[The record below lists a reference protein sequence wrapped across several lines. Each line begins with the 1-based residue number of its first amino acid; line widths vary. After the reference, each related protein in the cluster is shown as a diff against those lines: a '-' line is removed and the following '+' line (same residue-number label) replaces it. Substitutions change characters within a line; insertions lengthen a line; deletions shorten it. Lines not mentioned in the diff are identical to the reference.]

1 MLADKRGMAGE
12 KLKFGGEF
20 RDSAMEQAFTVA
32 RLDETLRQCRLLF
45 LLSAA
50 LNTLFLVSDWR
61 FVGTPHFFVAVP
73 ARLCV
78 VAFSLLCFL
87 LVRRATGIGRTL
99 AATLLWEVTTA
110 VTVAFLV
117 SSRSDLAL
125 FVVLLLPSIFYL
137 VAPTPFRFTLLMGV
151 GASMLMLAGYLGR
164 GPYPTTL
171 LGLVLV
177 LVMLNFALGLV
188 VIHANRLRRL
198 EWLATR
204 SERAARE
211 ALEESQALLE
221 RVFMAVPIPLVV
233 TAVTDGRYL
242 RANEAAV
249 RYLAPPGA
257 TGLAGH
263 SIADSI
269 GLDDRRR
276 AIAELRDRG
285 QVEALE
291 VALRDGQGRMREA
304 VITAA
309 SVPIG
314 LSQAF
319 AAGIVDV
326 TERNAAAAQM
336 RWQATH
342 DVLTG
347 LPNRLLF
354 LETLAEALAQ
364 RGDGVVAVFLIDL
377 DDFKSV
383 NDTLGHD
390 VGDRV
395 LVELGQRLVE
405 ALAPGDVVARLGGD
419 EFVVVA
425 CLTEG
430 AQAAAGKAQQL
441 LKALQQSLPGIE
453 LAGPMRASIGF
464 ALAPQHHDSAGE
476 LLKDAD
482 LALYRA
488 KALGRNLA
496 VVYEPS
502 MREAMNARVEICS
515 ALCEAV
521 EQGRILPFYQPQID
535 LVSGAIDGFEVL
547 ARWDHPD
554 RGILPAGA
562 FLLALQDPET
572 ARQIGE
578 AVLAR
583 VLEDRRRWLD
593 EGVNVPRLWLNLAPG
608 VFRDPLFAD
617 GLLERLRIAGLS
629 PAHFGVE
636 VTENV
641 LLTRQGEQAGPA
653 LHRLRGAGITVA
665 LDDFGT
671 GYASLTHLRRFPV
684 DVVKIDRSFVARIG
698 EQGEDAAIVRAV
710 VALTA
715 ELGLDVVA
723 EGIETVAQ
731 QDFLRAHRCR
741 FGQGYLYA
749 PAVAARDVPQL
760 LSNPDLRPAM
770 GAGQGGVVPA

>member
-1 MLADKRGMAGE
+1 MGGDR
-12 KLKFGGEF
+12 LKFGGEF
-20 RDSAMEQAFTVA
+20 RDVAMEHAFTVA
-32 RLDETLRQCRLLF
+32 RHDETLRQCRLLF
-45 LLSAA
+45 LLSAV

-61 FVGTPHFFVAVP
+61 FAGTPHFFVAVP
-73 ARLCV
+73 ARLSV

-87 LVRRATGIGRTL
+87 LVRRATGIGRAL

-110 VTVAFLV
+110 VAVAFLV

-151 GASMLMLAGYLGR
+151 GASVLMLAGYLGR
-164 GPYPTTL
+164 GPYPSTL

-177 LVMLNFALGLV
+177 LAMLNFALSLV

-233 TAVTDGRYL
+233 TAVDDGRYL
-242 RANEAAV
+242 RANEAAI
-249 RYLAPPGA
+249 RYLGTPGA
-257 TGLAGH
+257 VDLAGRT
-263 SIADSI
+263 IADSI
-269 GLDDRRR
+269 SLDDRRR
-276 AIAELRDRG
+276 AIAELRASSRI
-285 QVEALE
+285 EALE
-291 VALRDGQGRMREA
+291 VPLRDGQGRMREA

-309 SVPIG
+309 SVPVG
-314 LSQAF
+314 QGQGF

-342 DVLTG
+342 DALTG
-347 LPNRLLF
+347 LPNRLMF
-354 LETLAEALAQ
+354 QEVLAAALAR
-364 RGDGVVAVFLIDL
+364 RGAGVVAVFLIDL
-377 DDFKSV
+377 DDFKSI

-390 VGDRV
+390 VGDELLVSVGRV
-395 LVELGQRLVE
+395 LTGV
-405 ALAPGDVVARLGGD
+405 LAPGDTVARLGGD

-425 CLTEG
+425 PLTEAG
-430 AQAAAGKAQQL
+430 EAAAKARL
-441 LKALQQSLPGIE
+441 LLQALQRSFPGIE
-453 LAGPMRASIGF
+453 IAGPMRASIGF
-464 ALAPQHHDSAGE
+464 ALAPQHHDEAGE

-496 VVYEPS
+496 VAYEPA
-502 MREAMNARVEICS
+502 MREAMHARVSICAEII
-515 ALCEAV
+515 EAV
-521 EQGRILPFYQPQID
+521 AQGRIQPFYQPQID
-535 LVSGAIDGFEVL
+535 LGSGAVDGFEVL
-547 ARWDHPD
+547 ARWHHPE

-578 AVLAR
+578 AVLSQ
-583 VLEDRRRWLD
+583 VLADSCRWRA
-593 EGVNVPRLWLNLAPG
+593 EGLKVPRLWLNLAPG
-608 VFRDPLFAD
+608 VFRDPLFAE
-617 GLLERLRIAGLS
+617 GLLERLRSAGLS
-629 PAHFGVE
+629 ASQFGVE

-641 LLTRQGEQAGPA
+641 LLTRQGDQAGPA
-653 LHRLRGAGITVA
+653 LHRLRGAGISVA

-710 VALTA
+710 VALTT

-723 EGIETVAQ
+723 EGIETLPQ
-731 QDFLRAHRCR
+731 QEFLRSHGCR

-749 PAVAARDVPQL
+749 PAVAAREMPRL
-760 LSNPDLRPAM
+760 LATPDLRPAAD
-770 GAGQGGVVPA
+770 AGQGGVVPA

>member
-1 MLADKRGMAGE
+1 MDGDR
-12 KLKFGGEF
+12 LKFGGEF
-20 RDSAMEQAFTVA
+20 RDAVMEHAFTAA

-45 LLSAA
+45 MLSAV
-50 LNTLFLVSDWR
+50 LNTLFLMSDWR
-61 FVGTPHFFVAVP
+61 FAGTPHFFVAVP

-78 VAFSLLCFL
+78 VAVSLLCFL
-87 LVRRATGIGRTL
+87 LVRRATSVRRAL
-99 AATLLWEVTTA
+99 A
-110 VTVAFLV
+110 VTVLWEATTALAIAFLV

-137 VAPTPFRFTLLMGV
+137 VAPTPFRLTLLIGV
-151 GASMLMLAGYLGR
+151 GTSLLMLAGYLGR
-164 GPYPTTL
+164 GPYPPTL

-177 LVMLNFALGLV
+177 LAVLNFALSLV

-204 SERAARE
+204 SERSARE

-233 TAVTDGRYL
+233 TAVDDGRYL
-242 RANEAAV
+242 RANEAAIS
-249 RYLAPPGA
+249 YLGTPGDA
-257 TGLAGH
+257 DLTGRT
-263 SIADSI
+263 IADSI
-269 GLDDRRR
+269 GIDDRRR
-276 AIAELRDRG
+276 AIAELRTRG
-285 QVEALE
+285 RIEALE
-291 VALRDGQGRMREA
+291 VSLRDGQGRVREA
-304 VITAA
+304 VLTAA
-309 SVPIG
+309 SVPTG
-314 LSQAF
+314 LGQAF

-326 TERNAAAAQM
+326 TDRNAAAAQM

-354 LETLAEALAQ
+354 HEKLADALAR

-390 VGDRV
+390 VGDRL
-395 LVELGQRLVE
+395 LVELGQRLVQV
-405 ALAPGDVVARLGGD
+405 LAPGDVVARLGGD
-419 EFVVVA
+419 EFVVVCSLA
-425 CLTEG
+425 G
-430 AQAAAGKAQQL
+430 GVDAAAGKAQQL

-453 LAGPMRASIGF
+453 IAGPMRASIGF
-464 ALAPQHHDSAGE
+464 ALAPQHHDEPRE

-496 VVYEPS
+496 VAYEPS
-502 MREAMNARVEICS
+502 MREAMISRVEICS

-535 LVSGAIDGFEVL
+535 LDSGVIDGFEVL

-583 VLEDRRRWLD
+583 VLADRRRWRD
-593 EGVNVPRLWLNLAPG
+593 EGLEVPRLWLNLAPG
-608 VFRDPLFAD
+608 VFRDPCFAD
-617 GLLERLRIAGLS
+617 DMLERLRSAGLS
-629 PAHFGVE
+629 PAQFGVE

-641 LLTRQGEQAGPA
+641 LLTRQGDQAGPA
-653 LHRLRGAGITVA
+653 LHRLRGAGVSVA

-684 DVVKIDRSFVARIG
+684 DIVKIDRSFVARIG

-723 EGIETVAQ
+723 EGIETVVQ
-731 QDFLRAHRCR
+731 QDFLHAHRCR

-749 PAVAARDVPQL
+749 PAVAAQDVPAL
-760 LSNPDLRPAM
+760 LARPDLRPAI

>member
-61 FVGTPHFFVAVP
+61 FAGTPHFFVAVP

-110 VTVAFLV
+110 VAVAFLV

-137 VAPTPFRFTLLMGV
+137 VAPTPFRFTLIMGV
-151 GASMLMLAGYLGR
+151 GASVLMLTGYLGR
-164 GPYPTTL
+164 GPYPSTL

-177 LVMLNFALGLV
+177 LAMLNFALSLV

-198 EWLATR
+198 EWMATR

-326 TERNAAAAQM
+326 TERNAAAALM

-354 LETLAEALAQ
+354 HETLAEALAQ

-395 LVELGQRLVE
+395 LVELGQRLVG

-430 AQAAAGKAQQL
+430 AQAAACKAQVL

-554 RGILPAGA
+554 RGILAAGA

-593 EGVNVPRLWLNLAPG
+593 EGLDVPRLWLNLAPG

-641 LLTRQGEQAGPA
+641 LLTRQGDQAGPA

>member
-1 MLADKRGMAGE
+1 MGGDR
-12 KLKFGGEF
+12 LKFGGEF
-20 RDSAMEQAFTVA
+20 RDVAMEHAFTVA
-32 RLDETLRQCRLLF
+32 RHDETLRQCRLLF
-45 LLSAA
+45 LLSAV

-61 FVGTPHFFVAVP
+61 FAGTPHFFVAVP
-73 ARLCV
+73 ARLSV

-87 LVRRATGIGRTL
+87 LVRRATGIGRAL

-110 VTVAFLV
+110 VAVAFLV

-151 GASMLMLAGYLGR
+151 GASVLMLAGYLGR
-164 GPYPTTL
+164 GPYPSTL

-177 LVMLNFALGLV
+177 LAMLNFALSLV

-233 TAVTDGRYL
+233 TAVDDGRYL
-242 RANEAAV
+242 RANEAAI
-249 RYLAPPGA
+249 RYLGTPGA
-257 TGLAGH
+257 VDLAGRT
-263 SIADSI
+263 IADSI
-269 GLDDRRR
+269 SLDDRRR
-276 AIAELRDRG
+276 AIAELRASSRI
-285 QVEALE
+285 EALE
-291 VALRDGQGRMREA
+291 VPLRDGQGRMREA

-309 SVPIG
+309 SVPVG
-314 LSQAF
+314 QGQGF

-342 DVLTG
+342 DALTG
-347 LPNRLLF
+347 LPNRLMF
-354 LETLAEALAQ
+354 QEVLAAALAR
-364 RGDGVVAVFLIDL
+364 RGAGVVAVFLIDL
-377 DDFKSV
+377 DDFKSI

-390 VGDRV
+390 VGDELLVSVGRV
-395 LVELGQRLVE
+395 LTGV
-405 ALAPGDVVARLGGD
+405 LAPGDTVARLGGD

-425 CLTEG
+425 PLTEAG
-430 AQAAAGKAQQL
+430 EAAAKARL
-441 LKALQQSLPGIE
+441 LLQALQRSFPGIE
-453 LAGPMRASIGF
+453 IAGPMRASIGF
-464 ALAPQHHDSAGE
+464 ALAPQHHDEAGE

-496 VVYEPS
+496 VAYEPA
-502 MREAMNARVEICS
+502 MREAMHARVSICAEII
-515 ALCEAV
+515 EAV
-521 EQGRILPFYQPQID
+521 AQGRIQPFYQPQID
-535 LVSGAIDGFEVL
+535 LGSGAVDGFEVL
-547 ARWDHPD
+547 ARWHHPE

-578 AVLAR
+578 AVLSQ
-583 VLEDRRRWLD
+583 VLADSCRWRA
-593 EGVNVPRLWLNLAPG
+593 EGLKVPRLWLNLAPG
-608 VFRDPLFAD
+608 VFRDPLFAE
-617 GLLERLRIAGLS
+617 GLLERLRSAGLS
-629 PAHFGVE
+629 ASQFGVE

-641 LLTRQGEQAGPA
+641 LLTRQGDQAGPA
-653 LHRLRGAGITVA
+653 LHRLRGAGISVA

-710 VALTA
+710 VALTT

-723 EGIETVAQ
+723 EGIETLPQ
-731 QDFLRAHRCR
+731 QEFLRSHGCR

-749 PAVAARDVPQL
+749 PAVAARELPRL
-760 LSNPDLRPAM
+760 IATPDLRPAAD
-770 GAGQGGVVPA
+770 AGQGGVVPA

>member
-1 MLADKRGMAGE
+1 MVGDK
-12 KLKFGGEF
+12 LTFGGEF
-20 RDSAMEQAFTVA
+20 RDSAIEQAFTLA
-32 RLDETLRQCRLLF
+32 RHEETLRQCRLLF

-50 LNTLFLVSDWR
+50 LNTLFLLSDWR
-61 FVGTPHFFVAVP
+61 FAGTPHFFIAVP
-73 ARLCV
+73 ARLSV
-78 VAFSLLCFL
+78 VMFSLLCFL
-87 LVRRATGIGRTL
+87 MVRRTTDLGRAL
-99 AATLLWEVTTA
+99 AATLLWEATTA
-110 VTVAFLV
+110 VAVAFLV

-137 VAPTPFRFTLLMGV
+137 VAPTPFRFTLLMGIGTSV
-151 GASMLMLAGYLGR
+151 LMLAGYLGR
-164 GPYPTTL
+164 GPYPSTL

-177 LVMLNFALGLV
+177 LAMLNFALSLV

-204 SERAARE
+204 SERTARE
-211 ALEESQALLE
+211 ALEASQALLE

-233 TAVTDGRYL
+233 TAVADGSYL

-249 RYLAPPGA
+249 RYLAAPGA
-257 TGLAGH
+257 TGLADRT
-263 SIADSI
+263 IADSI
-269 GLDDRRR
+269 GIDDRRR

-285 QVEALE
+285 RIEALE
-291 VALRDGQGRMREA
+291 VPLRDGQGRMREA

-314 LSQAF
+314 QSQAF

-342 DVLTG
+342 DALTG

-354 LETLAEALAQ
+354 QERLSQALG
-364 RGDGVVAVFLIDL
+364 RDIPGVVALFLIDL
-377 DDFKSV
+377 DDFKAV

-390 VGDRV
+390 VGDQLLVAVGDRLSAV
-395 LVELGQRLVE
+395 LQ
-405 ALAPGDVVARLGGD
+405 PGDVVARLGGD
-419 EFVVVA
+419 EFVVIA
-425 CLTEG
+425 ELPDG
-430 AQAAAGKAQQL
+430 FDAAAKAQRL
-441 LKALQQSLPGIE
+441 LQAVRQPLAGVEI
-453 LAGPMRASIGF
+453 AGPMRASIGF
-464 ALAPQHHDSAGE
+464 ALAPQHDDEAGE

-488 KALGRNLA
+488 KALGRNMA
-496 VVYEPS
+496 IVYDPA
-502 MREAMNARVEICS
+502 MREAMNARVDICS
-515 ALCEAV
+515 AICEAV
-521 EQGRILPFYQPQID
+521 TQGRILPFYQPQID
-535 LVSGAIDGFEVL
+535 LRSGAVDGLEVL

-554 RGILPAGA
+554 RGIVPAGS

-578 AVLAR
+578 AVLTR
-583 VLEDRRRWLD
+583 VLADRCRWRD
-593 EGVNVPRLWLNLAPG
+593 EGLAVPRLWINLAPG
-608 VFRDPLFAD
+608 VFRDPLFAE
-617 GLLERLRIAGLS
+617 GLLDRLRTAGL
-629 PAHFGVE
+629 AAEQFGVE

-641 LLTRQGEQAGPA
+641 LLTRKGDQAGPA
-653 LHRLRGAGITVA
+653 LHRLRAAGISVA

-710 VALTA
+710 VALTT

-723 EGIETVAQ
+723 EGIEAVSQ
-731 QDFLRAHRCR
+731 QEFLHAHGCR
-741 FGQGYLYA
+741 YGQGYLYA
-749 PAVAARDVPQL
+749 PAIAADDVPGL
-760 LSNPDLRPAM
+760 LARKDLRPAID
-770 GAGQGGVVPA
+770 AGQGGVVPA

>member
-1 MLADKRGMAGE
+1 MVGD

-20 RDSAMEQAFTVA
+20 RDAAMERAFNIA
-32 RLDETLRQCRLLF
+32 RFDETLRQCRLLF

-50 LNTLFLVSDWR
+50 LNTLFLLSDWR
-61 FVGTPHFFVAVP
+61 FAGTPHFFVAVP

-78 VAFSLLCFL
+78 VAFSLLCFVM
-87 LVRRATGIGRTL
+87 VRRATSVGRAL
-99 AATLLWEVTTA
+99 SATLLWEVTTA
-110 VTVAFLV
+110 VAVAFLV

-151 GASMLMLAGYLGR
+151 GASVLMLAGYLGR
-164 GPYPTTL
+164 GPYPSTL

-177 LVMLNFALGLV
+177 LAMLNFALSLV

-204 SERAARE
+204 SERTARE
-211 ALEESQALLE
+211 ALEASQALLE

-233 TAVTDGRYL
+233 TALADGSYL

-263 SIADSI
+263 TIADSI
-269 GLDDRRR
+269 GIEDRRR
-276 AIAELRDRG
+276 AFAALRDRG
-285 QVEALE
+285 RIEALE
-291 VALRDGQGRMREA
+291 VPLRDGQGRMRDA

-314 LSQAF
+314 PSQGF
-319 AAGIVDV
+319 VAGIVDI

-342 DVLTG
+342 DSLTG
-347 LPNRLLF
+347 LPNRLMFQERLTEM
-354 LETLAEALAQ
+354 LGRNAP
-364 RGDGVVAVFLIDL
+364 GVVALFLIDL
-377 DDFKSV
+377 DDFKAV

-390 VGDRV
+390 VGDQLLVAVGDRLSAV
-395 LVELGQRLVE
+395 LQ
-405 ALAPGDVVARLGGD
+405 PGEVVARLGGD
-419 EFVVVA
+419 EFVVIA
-425 CLTEG
+425 ELPDG
-430 AQAAAGKAQQL
+430 FDAAAKAQQL
-441 LKALQQSLPGIE
+441 LQAVRQPLLGVEI
-453 LAGPMRASIGF
+453 AGPMRASIGF
-464 ALAPQHHDSAGE
+464 ALAPQHHDEAGE

-488 KALGRNLA
+488 KALGRNMA
-496 VVYEPS
+496 VVYEPA

-515 ALCEAV
+515 AICEAV
-521 EQGRILPFYQPQID
+521 AQGRILPFYQPQID
-535 LVSGAIDGFEVL
+535 LRSGAIDGLEVL

-554 RGILPAGA
+554 RGIVPAGS

-583 VLEDRRRWLD
+583 VLADRCRWRD
-593 EGVNVPRLWLNLAPG
+593 EGLAVPRLWLNLAPG
-608 VFRDPLFAD
+608 VFRDPQFAE
-617 GLLERLRIAGLS
+617 GLLDRFRSEGLS
-629 PAHFGVE
+629 AEQFGVE

-641 LLTRQGEQAGPA
+641 LLTRKGDQAGPA
-653 LHRLRGAGITVA
+653 LHRLRAAGISVA

-723 EGIETVAQ
+723 EGIEAVSQ
-731 QDFLRAHRCR
+731 QEFLHAHGCR
-741 FGQGYLYA
+741 YGQGYLYA
-749 PAVAARDVPQL
+749 PAVAAGEVPGL
-760 LSNPDLRPAM
+760 LVRADLRPAVD
-770 GAGQGGVVPA
+770 AGQGGVVPA

>member
-1 MLADKRGMAGE
+1 MAGDR
-12 KLKFGGEF
+12 LKFGGEF
-20 RDSAMEQAFTVA
+20 RDAAMEHAFTAA

-45 LLSAA
+45 LLSAV

-78 VAFSLLCFL
+78 VAFSLICFL
-87 LVRRATGIGRTL
+87 LVRRATGVGRAL
-99 AATLLWEVTTA
+99 GATLLWQATTA
-110 VTVAFLV
+110 VAVAFLV

-137 VAPTPFRFTLLMGV
+137 VAPTPFRFTLLMGM
-151 GASMLMLAGYLGR
+151 GASVLMLVGYLGR
-164 GPYPTTL
+164 GPYPSTL

-177 LVMLNFALGLV
+177 LVMLNFALSLV

-204 SERAARE
+204 SERTARE
-211 ALEESQALLE
+211 ALEASQALLE

-233 TAVTDGRYL
+233 TAVDDGRYL
-242 RANEAAV
+242 RANEAAI
-249 RYLAPPGA
+249 RYLGAPGA
-257 TGLAGH
+257 DDLAGR
-263 SIADSI
+263 SI
-269 GLDDRRR
+269 GNSLGIEDRRR
-276 AIAELRDRG
+276 ALAALREQGRI
-285 QVEALE
+285 EALE
-291 VALRDGQGRMREA
+291 VSLRDGQGRMREA

-309 SVPIG
+309 SVPVG
-314 LSQAF
+314 QGQGF

-326 TERNAAAAQM
+326 TERNAAAAHM

-342 DVLTG
+342 DALTG
-347 LPNRLLF
+347 LPNRLMFQEQL
-354 LETLAEALAQ
+354 TEALAG
-364 RGDGVVAVFLIDL
+364 RGEGCVAVFLIDL
-377 DDFKSV
+377 DDFKSI

-390 VGDRV
+390 VGDRL
-395 LVELGQRLVE
+395 LVNVGELLTA
-405 ALAPGDVVARLGGD
+405 ALAPGDRVARLGGD

-425 CLTEG
+425 PLAPGPEM
-430 AQAAAGKAQQL
+430 AAAKARHL
-441 LKALQQSLPGIE
+441 LQALQRSLPDLAI
-453 LAGPMRASIGF
+453 AGPMRASIGF
-464 ALAPQHHDSAGE
+464 ALAPQHHDEAGE

-488 KALGRNLA
+488 KALGRNMA
-496 VVYEPS
+496 VAYEPA
-502 MREAMNARVEICS
+502 MREAMQARVTICAEI
-515 ALCEAV
+515 LEAV
-521 EQGRILPFYQPQID
+521 AQGRILPFYQPQID
-535 LVSGAIDGFEVL
+535 LGSGAVDGLEVL
-547 ARWDHPD
+547 ARWDHAE

-578 AVLAR
+578 AVLR
-583 VLEDRRRWLD
+583 QVLADCHGWRD
-593 EGVNVPRLWLNLAPG
+593 AGVTVPRIWLNLAPG

-617 GLLERLRIAGLS
+617 GLLERLRSAGLP
-629 PAHFGVE
+629 PAQFGVE

-653 LHRLRGAGITVA
+653 LHRLRGAGISVA

-723 EGIETVAQ
+723 EGIETLPQ
-731 QDFLRAHRCR
+731 QQFLRAHRCR
-741 FGQGYLYA
+741 FGQGFLYA
-749 PAVAARDVPQL
+749 PAVAARDVPAL
-760 LSNPDLRPAM
+760 LTRPDLRPAAD
-770 GAGQGGVVPA
+770 AGQGGVVPA

>member
-1 MLADKRGMAGE
+1 MAGG

-20 RDSAMEQAFTVA
+20 RDSAMEQAFMVA
-32 RLDETLRQCRLLF
+32 RHDETLRQCRLLF

-50 LNTLFLVSDWR
+50 LNTLFLLSDWR
-61 FVGTPHFFVAVP
+61 FAGTPHFFIAVP

-78 VAFSLLCFL
+78 VAFSLFCFL
-87 LVRRATGIGRTL
+87 LVRRATGIGRAL

-110 VTVAFLV
+110 VAVAFLV

-151 GASMLMLAGYLGR
+151 GASVLMLTGYLGR
-164 GPYPTTL
+164 GPYPSTL

-177 LVMLNFALGLV
+177 LAMLNFALSLV

-233 TAVTDGRYL
+233 TAVADGSYL

-249 RYLAPPGA
+249 RYLAAPGA
-257 TGLAGH
+257 TGLAGRT
-263 SIADSI
+263 IADSI
-269 GLDDRRR
+269 GIDDRRR

-285 QVEALE
+285 RIETLE
-291 VALRDGQGRMREA
+291 VPLRDGQGRMREA

-309 SVPIG
+309 SVPVG
-314 LSQAF
+314 QGQAF

-342 DVLTG
+342 DALTG
-347 LPNRLLF
+347 LPNRLMF
-354 LETLAEALAQ
+354 QETLADALAT
-364 RGDGVVAVFLIDL
+364 RGGGIVAVFLIDL
-377 DDFKSV
+377 DDFKSI

-390 VGDRV
+390 VGDGL
-395 LVELGQRLVE
+395 LVSVGRLLTEV
-405 ALAPGDVVARLGGD
+405 LAPGDTVARLGGD

-425 CLTEG
+425 SLTEG
-430 AQAAAGKAQQL
+430 GEAAAAKARL
-441 LKALQQSLPGIE
+441 LLQALQRSFPGIE
-453 LAGPMRASIGF
+453 IAGPMRASIGF
-464 ALAPQHHDSAGE
+464 ALAPQHHDEAGE

-488 KALGRNLA
+488 KALGRNMA
-496 VVYEPS
+496 VAYEPA
-502 MREAMNARVEICS
+502 MREAMNARVEICG
-515 ALCEAV
+515 AIVDAV
-521 EQGRILPFYQPQID
+521 AQGRILPFYQPQID
-535 LVSGAIDGFEVL
+535 LESGAIDGFEVL
-547 ARWDHPD
+547 ARWDHPA
-554 RGILPAGA
+554 RGILPAGV

-578 AVLAR
+578 AVLAG
-583 VLEDRRRWLD
+583 VLADRRRWLD
-593 EGVNVPRLWLNLAPG
+593 EGLAVPRLWLNLAPG

-629 PAHFGVE
+629 PAQFGVE

-641 LLTRQGEQAGPA
+641 LLTRQGDQAGPA
-653 LHRLRGAGITVA
+653 LHRLRGAGISVA

-723 EGIETVAQ
+723 EGIETLPQ
-731 QDFLRAHRCR
+731 QEFLRAQRCR

-749 PAVAARDVPQL
+749 PAVAARDVPAL
-760 LSNPDLRPAM
+760 LAQPDLRPAID
-770 GAGQGGVVPA
+770 AGQGGVIPA

>member
-1 MLADKRGMAGE
+1 
-12 KLKFGGEF
+12 
-20 RDSAMEQAFTVA
+20 MEHAFTVA

-45 LLSAA
+45 LLSAL

-73 ARLCV
+73 ARLSV

-87 LVRRATGIGRTL
+87 LVRRATSVGGAL

-110 VTVAFLV
+110 LAVAFLV

-137 VAPTPFRFTLLMGV
+137 VAPTPFRFTMVMGL
-151 GASMLMLAGYLGR
+151 GSSALMLGGYLGR
-164 GPYPTTL
+164 GPYPSTL

-177 LVMLNFALGLV
+177 LVMLNFALSLV

-204 SERAARE
+204 SERTARE
-211 ALEESQALLE
+211 ALETSQALLE

-233 TAVTDGRYL
+233 TAIADGRYL
-242 RANEAAV
+242 RANEAAI
-249 RYLAPPGA
+249 RYLAEPGA
-257 TGLAGH
+257 TDLAGRT
-263 SIADSI
+263 ITDNI
-269 GLDDRRR
+269 GIDDRRR
-276 AIAELRDRG
+276 AIAELRDNGRI
-285 QVEALE
+285 EALE
-291 VALRDGQGRMREA
+291 VPLRDGEGRMREA

-314 LSQAF
+314 AGGQGF

-342 DVLTG
+342 DALTG
-347 LPNRLLF
+347 LPNRLMF
-354 LETLAEALAQ
+354 QEKLAEALAL

-377 DDFKSV
+377 DDFKSI

-390 VGDRV
+390 VGDRL
-395 LVELGQRLVE
+395 LVSVGQLLTAV
-405 ALAPGDVVARLGGD
+405 LAPGDLVARLGGD

-425 CLTEG
+425 PLPDG
-430 AQAAAGKAQQL
+430 AEMAAAKARQL
-441 LKALQQSLPGIE
+441 LQALQRFLPGVEI
-453 LAGPMRASIGF
+453 AGPMRASIGF
-464 ALAPQHHDSAGE
+464 ALAPQHHDEAGE

-488 KALGRNLA
+488 KALGRNMA
-496 VVYEPS
+496 VAYEPA
-502 MREAMNARVEICS
+502 MREAMNARVEICG

-578 AVLAR
+578 AVLTR
-583 VLEDRRRWLD
+583 VLADRCRWRD
-593 EGVNVPRLWLNLAPG
+593 EGRDVPRLWLNLAPG
-608 VFRDPLFAD
+608 VFRDPCFAD
-617 GLLERLRIAGLS
+617 GLLERLRSAGLS
-629 PAHFGVE
+629 PAQFGVE

-641 LLTRQGEQAGPA
+641 LLTRQGDQAGPA
-653 LHRLRGAGITVA
+653 LHRLRGAGISVA

-710 VALTA
+710 VALTS

-723 EGIETVAQ
+723 EGIETLPQ
-731 QDFLRAHRCR
+731 QDFLRAHGCR

-749 PAVAARDVPQL
+749 PAVAAQDVPRL
-760 LSNPDLRPAM
+760 LASPDLRPAID
-770 GAGQGGVVPA
+770 AGQGGVVPA